1 MSEQRAAT
9 EPVHVGPLEAG
20 QSTRQ
25 VRATAPGGI
34 PLVRACGSR
43 REAEDF
49 MTLAGLDPADL
60 DDDSRVDWAG
70 DPGVWPSGQ

>member
-1 MSEQRAAT
+1 MSDQTPAA
-9 EPVHVGPLEAG
+9 EPVYVGLLEAG

-34 PLVRACGSR
+34 PLVRACASR

-49 MTLAGLDPADL
+49 LVLAGLDPADL
-60 DDDSRVDWAG
+60 DDDTRVRWAG